1 MPPFAIFALLG
12 LSLLLGPAAFILLWI
27 LRRRTGEASLGP
39 LALSMLGLC
48 LILLGNGA
56 SQALGTFGRGYDA
69 RFAFLDMNWVFL
81 STVLAA
87 GSFARFAR
95 ACAGLPVT
103 SSLRGLFWA
112 LTAAF
117 FFLVIS
123 LPLFIGSE
131 GYIDVDRGY
140 LASTSYG
147 AAVMAW
153 STVQILRGRVRV
165 PRIYGGALPSLSIA
179 ILALSLAS
187 IANDALRFG
196 ELLGGAAFP
205 FSPFF
210 FILISGSVIA
220 FSARELAA
228 LPAAADSGRGTAAAA
243 DTRAIPAA
251 EELSAREREVL
262 PLLLEGL
269 SNDEIAGRLF
279 ISSHTVKNHVTSIFR
294 KAGVANRYE
303 LLARSGRQ
311 PGAREPEAR

>member
-12 LSLLLGPAAFILLWI
+12 LALLLGPAAFILLWI

-56 SQALGTFGRGYDA
+56 SQVLGTFGRGYDA
-69 RFAFLDMNWVFL
+69 RFAFLAMNWVFL

-87 GSFARFAR
+87 GSYARFAR

-103 SSLRGLFWA
+103 GALRGLFWA
-112 LTAAF
+112 FTAAF

-123 LPLFIGSE
+123 LPLFIGSR
-131 GYIDVDRGY
+131 GGIDVDRGY
-140 LASTSYG
+140 LASTCYG

-153 STVQILRGRVRV
+153 STAQILRGRASV
-165 PRIYGGALPSLSIA
+165 PRMYGGALPALSIA
-179 ILALSLAS
+179 VLALSLAS

-228 LPAAADSGRGTAAAA
+228 LPLRGDAAPGSAPAAAA
-243 DTRAIPAA
+243 LP
-251 EELSAREREVL
+251 ESLSARERDVL

-269 SNDEIAGRLF
+269 SNDEIAERLF

-294 KAGVANRYE
+294 KAGVSNRYE
-303 LLARSGRQ
+303 LLARSGRE
-311 PGAREPEAR
+311 PGARESGTQ